1 VPIRY
6 FGAVQISSSRGPDGE
21 TVLGVTGALDI
32 EVAARLRE
40 AGQEAVAGS
49 GHTVVLD
56 LSQVTFMDSTGLG
69 ALIAIRNASGAAK
82 DTLVLANPSEQVQ
95 RVLELTKLDTVFT
108 VRYDNA

>member
-32 EVAARLRE
+32 
-40 AGQEAVAGS
+40 EAVAGS